1 MKKIEF
7 ISPFFCLDNQNDF
20 QHQICNNIKENLNKI
35 NEIGLSLKKEN
46 NGNKLKKQSLFKK

>member
-1 MKKIEF
+1 LVF
-7 ISPFFCLDNQNDF
+7 IYFDLFFNLDNQSEF

-46 NGNKLKKQSLFKK
+46 HGNKLKAKFILK